1 VQHRTS
7 ERSTAQANDSS
18 TSGPATAKTTG
29 GKGVTVQTSDSGGNP
44 DDLDSFTVAVF
55 CRPMD

>member
-1 VQHRTS
+1 
-7 ERSTAQANDSS
+7 
-18 TSGPATAKTTG
+18 
-29 GKGVTVQTSDSGGNP
+29 VTVQTSDSGGNP